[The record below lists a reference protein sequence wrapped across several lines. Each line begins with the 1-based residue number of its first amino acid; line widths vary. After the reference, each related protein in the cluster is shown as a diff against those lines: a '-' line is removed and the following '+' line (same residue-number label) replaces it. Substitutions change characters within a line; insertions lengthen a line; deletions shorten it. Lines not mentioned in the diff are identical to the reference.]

1 MAMCKNYTLTPKYVL
16 NMSYANVM
24 MYSSALPSYDL
35 DKKDNTRFDSS
46 KDANIPG
53 NFTEEVI
60 RR

>member
-1 MAMCKNYTLTPKYVL
+1 
-16 NMSYANVM
+16 MSYANVM